1 MAAGVPVARTVTAAS
16 GVAQLCCASAPGF
29 LGRSSGRGRAPQ
41 ARFAGDA
48 RSHGVAEAVEPV
60 RALRGG
66 LARQK
71 VACTRVGTECSGVE
85 PRSGGSHVNTPTSEH
100 QRRPFFTECREE
112 DHVGIQASS
121 ELKQSAESRKS
132 YLGDEPYTEK
142 ATHPGRTAVCPPFCP
157 RNARGLPF
165 FSFFRCS
172 SPLPASNIFLFATT
186 KRPAACNTVCTAL
199 QIQARRRLVGAF
211 RALRARLQT

>member
-1 MAAGVPVARTVTAAS
+1 MAGGRRTAAS
-16 GVAQLCCASAPGF
+16 PSRPYDRGNSQWLTLAEARTARRGLVEQLHKGQNRQWTLAQTRG
-29 LGRSSGRGRAPQ
+29 SSSTHSRAPDPSDARARAAQ
-41 ARFAGDA
+41 ARFAGEA

-132 YLGDEPYTEK
+132 YLG
-142 ATHPGRTAVCPPFCP
+142 G
-157 RNARGLPF
+157 
-165 FSFFRCS
+165 
-172 SPLPASNIFLFATT
+172 
-186 KRPAACNTVCTAL
+186 
-199 QIQARRRLVGAF
+199 
-211 RALRARLQT
+211 

>member
-1 MAAGVPVARTVTAAS
+1 MRN
-16 GVAQLCCASAPGF
+16 LF
-29 LGRSSGRGRAPQ
+29 LGRSSARRASAFRRGSALTRCRRSCRARP
-41 ARFAGDA
+41 R
-48 RSHGVAEAVEPV
+48 
-60 RALRGG
+60 
-66 LARQK
+66 LARW
-71 VACTRVGTECSGVE
+71 TRAAKSRVHSCWNRVFGCRGVE

-165 FSFFRCS
+165 FLFFAALPPCPLVIYFFSQPRNGRPRATLCVRLYKYTSTSRRGQDPSFTRKN
-172 SPLPASNIFLFATT
+172 P
-186 KRPAACNTVCTAL
+186 TADCV
-199 QIQARRRLVGAF
+199 QARDAPEAGCRF
-211 RALRARLQT
+211 HC

>member
-1 MAAGVPVARTVTAAS
+1 MRN
-16 GVAQLCCASAPGF
+16 LF
-29 LGRSSGRGRAPQ
+29 LGRSSARRASAFRRGSALTRCRRSCRARP
-41 ARFAGDA
+41 R
-48 RSHGVAEAVEPV
+48 
-60 RALRGG
+60 
-66 LARQK
+66 LARW
-71 VACTRVGTECSGVE
+71 TRAAKSRVHSCWNRVFGCRGVE

-199 QIQARRRLVGAF
+199 QIHQHQPSRPGPILYP
-211 RALRARLQT
+211 